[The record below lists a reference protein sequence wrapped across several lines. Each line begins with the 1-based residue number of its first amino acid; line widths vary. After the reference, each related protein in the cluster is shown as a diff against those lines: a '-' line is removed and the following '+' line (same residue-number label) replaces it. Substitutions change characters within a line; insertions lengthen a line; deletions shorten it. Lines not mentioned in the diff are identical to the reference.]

1 RSRCYRNERSRVS
14 EMTGHDQPKRPV
26 TVLRNPHRTGNGPR
40 TMPEIRMGDPL
51 HRTSQG
57 ERSMLGKAEKLSVL
71 VVFELRLIILFLFL
85 PIVRS
90 ALE

>member
-1 RSRCYRNERSRVS
+1 
-14 EMTGHDQPKRPV
+14 
-26 TVLRNPHRTGNGPR
+26 
-40 TMPEIRMGDPL
+40 MGDPL

-71 VVFELRLIILFLFL
+71 VVFELRLIIWILFL

-90 ALE
+90 ALEQALQRFL

>member
-1 RSRCYRNERSRVS
+1 AHNWRYRPVEGGILLWVRRVS
-14 EMTGHDQPKRPV
+14 R
-26 TVLRNPHRTGNGPR
+26 RTGNGPR

>member
-1 RSRCYRNERSRVS
+1 
-14 EMTGHDQPKRPV
+14 
-26 TVLRNPHRTGNGPR
+26 
-40 TMPEIRMGDPL
+40 MPDIRMGDPL

-71 VVFELRLIILFLFL
+71 VVFELRLIILILFL